1 MTVLMCMALNI
12 YFEARSEDFQSQLAV
27 AHVVE
32 NRVESS
38 SFPNSYCGVVQDGG
52 ESRNQCQ
59 FSWYCDGKSDTPFD
73 ASAWK
78 EAVRVAM
85 IYRKY
90 SDPTDGALWYH
101 AHYVQPRWAGGNYIA
116 VGSHKFYSKLGR

>member
-38 SFPNSYCGVVQDGG
+38 SFPNSYCGVVKDGG
-52 ESRNQCQ
+52 ERRHKCQ

-73 ASAWK
+73 ALAWSN
-78 EAVRVAM
+78 AVRVAM
-85 IYRKY
+85 IYGKY
-90 SDPTDGALWYH
+90 EDPTHGALWYH
-101 AHYVQPRWAGGNYIA
+101 ADYVQPRWAGGNYIA
-116 VGSHKFYSKLGR
+116 VGSHKFYHALYD